1 MEHNES
7 ALPPIA
13 DMEADIDFCRDGPV
27 AAVSMCNKSAESHSR
42 LRRAAQVCGVVLRE
56 KASCRAPKCKAIH
69 RIGRVRC
76 TGWRWRAYVIAAV
89 RIVPMALHLVGGDEQ
104 PFSIFPATSKNHT
117 SLHSDL
123 CRVTV
128 GLAAAGPRWLIRHMP
143 RRIELL
149 VQRNISGR
157 MGAMLLRFRRSC

>member
-1 MEHNES
+1 MSPSPQKQTKDH
-7 ALPPIA
+7 AIA
-13 DMEADIDFCRDGPV
+13 ICRGPV

-69 RIGRVRC
+69 RIGLVRC
-76 TGWRWRAYVIAAV
+76 TGWRWRRCANMIAAV

-104 PFSIFPATSKNHT
+104 PFSILPATSENHT

-128 GLAAAGPRWLIRHMP
+128 GLVAAGPRWLIRHMP